1 MKASL
6 KNALPIVARY
16 YCDNLGMRVEFGASG
31 AYHTPG
37 MIGLPDLDDSLE
49 STVMA
54 LGYIGHES
62 AHEKFTDG
70 LIVDHLPKDHP
81 PFVKSLVNALEDI
94 RIEGLMFKQHPATV
108 SDISLVARKVLGG
121 VRDLSG
127 LHDAAVLHDACLIV
141 GRARLLGQPLHEEA
155 QALMQE
161 LKGRFGPGRTTKIL
175 ALLGKVPS
183 LASTKDVA
191 ALGYA
196 ILDVL
201 DDEEPEEDDPNQ
213 GHQDSQ
219 GSQEDSPSNDPTTGD
234 GGDGSDAGNQGS
246 GSDTAAPNAGAAQA
260 DGTDPATSQSG
271 TDDGGKAGAG
281 AVSDTGDDSG
291 QTLKQKVLSAGSDV
305 LDGLVSDLGD
315 EVAAR
320 LGNLKSNVGKA
331 TPASVVDAPVGSEM
345 LGSQVVSAGQAASI
359 GLRQVLMGLIQG
371 SQNNRVE
378 TRRQGRSIDAKRL
391 AQVRVGETRIFR
403 KKEPV
408 QSVNAAFQILLD
420 GSGSMEKDGCMQRA
434 EEAAV
439 AVLSALETIPHVSTG
454 AMVFPRMV
462 NRKVS
467 VGVLKRHNQPFRV
480 AIAENRFGM
489 TAEGGTPLAEAIW
502 PAAGELL
509 YAKGER
515 KVMMIVTDGDPN
527 SVEEARDMV
536 ERCTASG
543 IEVFAI
549 AFGRINTSKLNT
561 VYGKNWKFL
570 ASVDQLRNALY
581 EVVRNVLTHKA
592 AA

>member
-37 MIGLPDLDDSLE
+37 LIGLPDLDDSLE

-108 SDISLVARKVLGG
+108 SDLSLVARKILGG

-141 GRARLLGQPLHEEA
+141 GRARLLGQPLQEEA
-155 QALMQE
+155 KAMVQE
-161 LKGRFGPGRTTKIL
+161 LKVRFGPGRTTKIL
-175 ALLGKVPS
+175 ALLGKLPAQ
-183 LASTKDVA
+183 ASTKDVA

-196 ILDVL
+196 IIDVL
-201 DDEEPEEDDPNQ
+201 DEEEPEEQQPNQ
-213 GHQDSQ
+213 QPADAQGPQQGSPSEDSGSAATQPSSSGSADSQ
-219 GSQEDSPSNDPTTGD
+219 PGASKGGNDPASAERDDGD
-234 GGDGSDAGNQGS
+234 G
-246 GSDTAAPNAGAAQA
+246 
-260 DGTDPATSQSG
+260 
-271 TDDGGKAGAG
+271 
-281 AVSDTGDDSG
+281 SG
-291 QTLKQKVLSAGSDV
+291 QTLKQKVLAAGSDV

-320 LGNLKSNVGKA
+320 LGELKSHTSTA
-331 TPASVVDAPVGSEM
+331 TPASVLDTPVGSEM

-371 SQNNRVE
+371 TQSSRVE

-403 KKEPV
+403 KQEPA

-420 GSGSMEKDGCMQRA
+420 GSGSMERDGAMQRA

-467 VGVLKRHNQPFRV
+467 VGVLKRHNQPLRV
-480 AIAENRFGM
+480 AIAQNRFGL
-489 TAEGGTPLAEAIW
+489 TADGGTPLAEAIW
-502 PAAGELL
+502 PAAGDLL

-515 KVMMIVTDGDPN
+515 KVMMVVTDGDPN
-527 SVEEARDMV
+527 SADTAREMV
-536 ERCTASG
+536 ARCSASG

-549 AFGRINTSKLNT
+549 AFGRINIDKLNA
-561 VYGKNWKFL
+561 VYGKNWKYL

-581 EVVRNVLTHKA
+581 EVVKNVLTQKA

>member
-108 SDISLVARKVLGG
+108 SDISLVVRKVLGG

-141 GRARLLGQPLHEEA
+141 GRARLLGQPLQEEA
-155 QALMQE
+155 KALMQE

-175 ALLGKVPS
+175 ALLGKVPT

-196 ILDVL
+196 IIDVL
-201 DDEEPEEDDPNQ
+201 EEEEPEEQQPNQ
-213 GHQDSQ
+213 EPQDPQSSQ
-219 GSQEDSPSNDPTTGD
+219 QDSPSDDSSAGAPQPSSANPADPQSGASNGGNDPAGAESDDGD
-234 GGDGSDAGNQGS
+234 G
-246 GSDTAAPNAGAAQA
+246 
-260 DGTDPATSQSG
+260 
-271 TDDGGKAGAG
+271 
-281 AVSDTGDDSG
+281 SG
-291 QTLKQKVLSAGSDV
+291 QTLKQKVLAAGSDV

-320 LGNLKSNVGKA
+320 LGKLKSHVRKA

-371 SQNNRVE
+371 SQNSRVE

-403 KKEPV
+403 KQEPV

-420 GSGSMEKDGCMQRA
+420 GSGSMEKGGTMQRA

-467 VGVLKRHNQPFRV
+467 VGVLKRHNQPLRV
-480 AIAENRFGM
+480 AIAEKRFGM

-515 KVMMIVTDGDPN
+515 KVMMVVTDGDPN
-527 SVEEARDMV
+527 CADEARDMV
-536 ERCTASG
+536 ARCSASG

-549 AFGRINTSKLNT
+549 AFGRINIDKLNA

-581 EVVRNVLTHKA
+581 EVVKNVLTHKA